1 MRCVVARAVAIVLL
15 SKSSAPVSM
24 AAALGSILLAFVLLL
39 ALSLL
44 DRRRRNVRSSS

>member
-1 MRCVVARAVAIVLL
+1 
-15 SKSSAPVSM
+15 M

-44 DRRRRNVRSSS
+44 DRRRHVPRSK